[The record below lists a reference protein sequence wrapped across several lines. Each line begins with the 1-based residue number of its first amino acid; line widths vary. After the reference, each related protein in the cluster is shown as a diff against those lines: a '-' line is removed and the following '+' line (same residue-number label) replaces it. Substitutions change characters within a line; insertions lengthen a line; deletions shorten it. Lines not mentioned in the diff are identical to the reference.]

1 MQRRERTDSPRW
13 WAGVAALWTAQAACM
28 VACIVRRVPYP
39 YPLEWMEGN
48 QWYGAVRAAAGQA
61 IYGDP
66 NRTGYLPH
74 PYPPLE
80 LWCAGAALQ
89 VFGPHLW
96 AARLVSVAATAITVA
111 CLAWAVH
118 RQTRDRMAAWVAGCV
133 FLGLYAVLDTWYDL
147 VRVDMPYVAL
157 LCVAFT
163 QWAVRPESLRRA
175 AVAFALLAL
184 ASLAKQPAVVVLL
197 VASGVWLAQRR
208 PDARRV
214 AVVLVPW
221 VFLAALHAAVQ
232 AASGGW
238 YGFFVW
244 ELPRHHRFV
253 PQVLFVSGLARGAWV
268 GGLALVL
275 LWVAASRAGGR
286 PAAGWGLRAAR
297 ERVRAAA
304 GVLGPVWS
312 VALLSTFAA
321 CAMTYAKVG
330 ATINNWIPFA
340 AVACVTAGMSM
351 AHLRRS
357 AWGAVPGALL
367 LALQLALSVRDPRR
381 LVPAAAD
388 RQAGDRVVE
397 LVGAIPGSVYVM
409 DDAYLAVR
417 AGKAPE
423 PGGMTLSDLAYAG
436 RPAPSELLRRIQ
448 AREWTAVV
456 LRFDATEP
464 RHTQPVAAAIRAA
477 YTGPKVAIPYAS
489 ERTFLPVA
497 GGRYKPRWILY
508 APGAVPVQ
516 VEAPVPAPVP

>member
-1 MQRRERTDSPRW
+1 MQLRKRMDSRRW
-13 WAGVAALWTAQAACM
+13 WVGVAALWTVQAACM
-28 VACIVRRVPYP
+28 LVCIVRRLPYP

-66 NRTGYLPH
+66 NQTGYLPH

-80 LWCAGAALQ
+80 LWCAGAAIR

-111 CLAWAVH
+111 CLGWAV
-118 RQTRDRMAAWVAGCV
+118 RRRTQDRLAAWVACCM

-147 VRVDMPYVAL
+147 IRVDMPYVAL
-157 LCVAFT
+157 LLLAFA
-163 QWAVRPESLRRA
+163 QWAVRPESLWRA
-175 AVAFALLAL
+175 AAAFGLLAL

-197 VASGVWLAQRR
+197 ITAGWWLTQGR
-208 PDARRV
+208 PTGRRV
-214 AVVLVPW
+214 AVALVPLGC
-221 VFLAALHAAVQ
+221 VAALHAAVN

-238 YGFFVW
+238 YRLFAW

-268 GGLALVL
+268 GGLPLVL
-275 LWVAASRAGGR
+275 LWLAASRTNGRRIAGS
-286 PAAGWGLRAAR
+286 GLRAAR
-297 ERVRAAA
+297 ERIAATA

-312 VALLSTFAA
+312 AALVSTFVA

-340 AVACVTAGMSM
+340 AVACVAAGVGM
-351 AHLRRS
+351 ARMRRS
-357 AWGAVPGALL
+357 ATGAATGALL

-381 LVPAAAD
+381 LVPSPED

-397 LVGAIPGSVYVM
+397 LVRAIPGDVYVM

-417 AGKAPE
+417 AGKTPYV
-423 PGGMTLSDLAYAG
+423 GGMTLSDLAYAG
-436 RPAPSELLRRIQ
+436 RPAPSELLRRLQ
-448 AREWTAVV
+448 AREWSAVV
-456 LRFDATEP
+456 LRFDASEP
-464 RHTQPVAAAIRAA
+464 RHTQPAAAAIRAA

-489 ERTFLPVA
+489 EQTFLPVA

-508 APGAVPVQ
+508 APEMQVPQ
-516 VEAPVPAPVP
+516 